1 MSTSTHE
8 KVTLIFETGISV
20 MGRPLS
26 ADELADV
33 SSEWYNPTVD
43 TSKYF
48 QSVYRAW
55 EVDEEDYIRWKNAG
69 GLCQEYA
76 GKFYIA

>member
-1 MSTSTHE
+1 MPILNKENVYLVYNTDIH
-8 KVTLIFETGISV
+8 V

-26 ADELADV
+26 AEELADL
-33 SSEWYNPTVD
+33 SSEWLNPTVD

-48 QSVYRAW
+48 QSVLRAW
-55 EVDEEDYIRWKNAG
+55 EVEEADYIRWKNVG
-69 GLCQEYA
+69 GSCQEEQ